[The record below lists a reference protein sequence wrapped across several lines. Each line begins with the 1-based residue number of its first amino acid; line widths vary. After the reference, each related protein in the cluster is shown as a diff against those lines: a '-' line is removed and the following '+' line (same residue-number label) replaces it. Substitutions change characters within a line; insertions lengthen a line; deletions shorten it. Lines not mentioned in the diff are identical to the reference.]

1 MPLWTTIYSA
11 AFWPVLVLIC
21 GISIMQ
27 GDKPSKASATALLIG
42 MVTGQIGLSP
52 VTYADLEI
60 GLATADLGLLIAFTW
75 LSIRW
80 GRWWLIALSAIQML
94 MVLGHAARWLFPPVS
109 RLAYAILTGGGAYL
123 QLALLAFAL
132 YLSMR
137 SRARRA

>member
-11 AFWPVLVLIC
+11 AFWPMLALIC
-21 GISIMQ
+21 AVCIRR
-27 GDKPSKASATALLIG
+27 GDKPLKASATTLLIG
-42 MVTGQIGLSP
+42 MVAGQISLST

-60 GLATADLGLLIAFTW
+60 GLAIADLGLLIAFTW

-80 GRWWLIALSAIQML
+80 FRWWLIALSAIQML
-94 MVLGHAARWLFPPVS
+94 MVLGHGARWLFPPVS

-123 QLALLAFAL
+123 QLALIAIAL
-132 YLSMR
+132 PLSMR